1 MSNIIVPIIIAIV
14 SSNALFGFIQF
25 IINKKDN
32 IVKDIK
38 YIREKVDYVDQG
50 QVRTQ
55 LLVLIANYPDRIEEI
70 MKLAEQY
77 FCKFHG
83 NYYLTS
89 LFKKYLDD
97 KMLTYPQW
105 FNTNNH

>member
-1 MSNIIVPIIIAIV
+1 MNSSIVQIIIAII
-14 SSNALFGFIQF
+14 SSNAVFGFIQF
-25 IINKKDN
+25 IFNRI
-32 IVKDIK
+32 
-38 YIREKVDYVDQG
+38 DYVKKIESKLGYIDQG
-50 QVRTQ
+50 LIRMQ
-55 LLVLIANYPDRIEEI
+55 LLVLISNYPDRIEEI

-89 LFKKYLDD
+89 LFKRYLDD

-105 FNTNNH
+105 FNIDNH